1 MKPEKPHDDLRESY
15 TVAAAMASRWLAAY
29 GAQEEGAAG
38 LLAALT
44 CDPQTFAL
52 TLGALAE
59 IHLSLLAKL
68 DATGAIDG
76 VQPWLDNLA
85 LEFGAAADEVVA
97 RHRGDDT
104 PTTT

>member
-1 MKPEKPHDDLRESY
+1 MTPEKTPDDLRDRY
-15 TVAAAMASRWLAAY
+15 AVAAAMASRWLAAY
-29 GAQEEGAAG
+29 GAQEGAAG

-44 CDPQTFAL
+44 CDPRTFAL

-59 IHLSLLAKL
+59 VHLSALAKL
-68 DATGAIDG
+68 DAAGAIDG
-76 VQPWLDNLA
+76 VQPWLDRAA

>member
-1 MKPEKPHDDLRESY
+1 MKPEKTPDDLRDRY
-15 TVAAAMASRWLAAY
+15 AVAAAMASRWLAAY
-29 GAQEEGAAG
+29 GAQEVAAAG

-44 CDPQTFAL
+44 CDQRTSAL

-59 IHLSLLAKL
+59 IHLGALAKL
-68 DATGAIDG
+68 DAAGVIDG
-76 VQPWLDNLA
+76 VQPHLDSVA

-97 RHRGDDT
+97 RHRGNDT

>member
-1 MKPEKPHDDLRESY
+1 MKHEKAPDDLRDRYS
-15 TVAAAMASRWLAAY
+15 VAAAMASRWLAAY

-44 CDPQTFAL
+44 CDPQTSAL

-76 VQPWLDNLA
+76 VQPWLDRQA

-97 RHRGDDT
+97 RHRADEGEK
-104 PTTT
+104 

>member
-1 MKPEKPHDDLRESY
+1 MKPEKPHDDLRDRY

-29 GAQEEGAAG
+29 GAQEGAAAG

-44 CDPQTFAL
+44 CDAATSAL

-59 IHLSLLAKL
+59 IHLSVLAKL

-76 VQPWLDNLA
+76 VQPHLDSLA

-97 RHRGDDT
+97 RYRADEGEK
-104 PTTT
+104 

>member
-1 MKPEKPHDDLRESY
+1 MRPEKTPDGLRDRY
-15 TVAAAMASRWLAAY
+15 AVAAAMASRWLAAY
-29 GAQEEGAAG
+29 GAQEEAAAG

-44 CDPQTFAL
+44 CDQRTFAL
-52 TLGALAE
+52 TLGAMAE
-59 IHLSLLAKL
+59 IHLSALAKL
-68 DATGAIDG
+68 DAAGAIDG
-76 VQPWLDNLA
+76 VQPWLDRAA

>member
-1 MKPEKPHDDLRESY
+1 MKQEKTPDDLRDRY

-44 CDPQTFAL
+44 CDTGTFAL

-59 IHLSLLAKL
+59 IHLGVLTKL
-68 DATGAIDG
+68 DADGVIDG
-76 VQPWLDNLA
+76 VQPWLDSVA
-85 LEFGAAADEVVA
+85 LTLGAAADEVVA

>member
-1 MKPEKPHDDLRESY
+1 MKPEKTPDDLRDSY
-15 TVAAAMASRWLAAY
+15 AVAAAMASRWLAAY
-29 GAQEEGAAG
+29 GAQEEAAAG

-44 CDPQTFAL
+44 RDPGTFAL

-59 IHLSLLAKL
+59 IHLGVLAKL
-68 DATGAIDG
+68 HAAGAIDG
-76 VQPWLDNLA
+76 VQPHLDSMA

-104 PTTT
+104 PT